1 MRMVYI
7 LAEALNGEEKKN
19 DIERNLAPEPSQNK
33 SNDMQIIFNSFRQE
47 NYSVLI
53 PIYIFIYIHT
63 FSI

>member
-1 MRMVYI
+1 M
-7 LAEALNGEEKKN
+7 EKKKKN

-33 SNDMQIIFNSFRQE
+33 SNDMQIIFNCFRQE